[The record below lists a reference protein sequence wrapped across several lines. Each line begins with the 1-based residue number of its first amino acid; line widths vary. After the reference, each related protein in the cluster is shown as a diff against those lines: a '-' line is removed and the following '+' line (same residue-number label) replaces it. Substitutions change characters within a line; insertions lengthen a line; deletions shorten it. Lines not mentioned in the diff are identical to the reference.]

1 MPLPVQNGTVIADSR
16 PPHLLVH
23 PGWELFGSD
32 RMLLE
37 TARGLREAGER
48 VVVALPAHGP
58 LVEHLQADGV
68 EVLLPPTFVLR
79 KSSLHPRNWL
89 RSIRDAIRG
98 LVASIVIVRRLR
110 PQTLYVN
117 TIVLP
122 LWPLVG
128 RLMRVPTVTHV
139 HEAEPSAPLAVNL
152 ALYAPHLC
160 AHQLIVN
167 SEFTLRTVTAAIPAL
182 GRRATVIPNGV
193 GSPEAVAEPRTRIDR
208 LRIAYIGRI
217 SHRKGPDVV
226 VDALALLG
234 DAGVDAEL
242 DLIGTV
248 FEGNEAYDQA
258 LRERTDDLAVT
269 ALVRHRG
276 FQADVWPLL
285 AEADVLVVPSR
296 LDESFGNTAVEGI
309 LAARPVIASDIAGLR
324 EAVGAYASAEFVK
337 PGDAPAL
344 AAALTRVVED
354 WSERRRHAVADRDA
368 ARERFAPGLY
378 RSTVAGFLQVF
389 ARR

>member
-1 MPLPVQNGTVIADSR
+1 
-16 PPHLLVH
+16 
-23 PGWELFGSD
+23 
-32 RMLLE
+32 MLLE

-48 VVVALPAHGP
+48 VVVALPARGP
-58 LVEHLQADGV
+58 LVAHLRAEGV
-68 EVLLPPTFVLR
+68 DVLLPPTFVLR

-98 LVASIVIVRRLR
+98 FVASIVIVRRLR
-110 PQTLYVN
+110 PQTLYVS

-139 HEAEPSAPLAVNL
+139 HEAEPSAPRAVNL
-152 ALYAPHLC
+152 ALYGPHL
-160 AHQLIVN
+160 ASHRLIVN
-167 SEFTLRTVTAAIPAL
+167 SEFTLRTVADAIPAL
-182 GRRATVIPNGV
+182 GRRATVISNGV
-193 GSPEAVAEPRTRIDR
+193 GSPDAVAEPRTRIDR
-208 LRIAYIGRI
+208 LRIAYVGRI

-234 DAGVDAEL
+234 GAGVDAEL

-248 FEGNEAYDQA
+248 FEGNEAYDRA
-258 LRERTDDLAVT
+258 LRERAEELAVT
-269 ALVRHRG
+269 DRVRHRG
-276 FQADVWPLL
+276 FQSDVWPLL
-285 AEADVLVVPSR
+285 ADADVLVVPSR

-324 EAVGAYASAEFVK
+324 EAVGVYESAAFVTA
-337 PGDAPAL
+337 GDAPAL
-344 AAALTRVVED
+344 AAALSRVVED
-354 WSERRRHAVADRDA
+354 WAERRGQAVADSES
-368 ARERFAPGLY
+368 ARERFAPAQY
-378 RSTVAGFLQVF
+378 RHAVSEFLRTL

>member
-1 MPLPVQNGTVIADSR
+1 MTAAPR

-48 VVVALPAHGP
+48 VVVALPARGP
-58 LVEHLQADGV
+58 LVAHLQAEGV
-68 EVLLPPTFVLR
+68 DVLLPPTFVLR

-98 LVASIVIVRRLR
+98 FVASIVIVRRLR
-110 PQTLYVN
+110 PQTLYVS

-128 RLMRVPTVTHV
+128 RLMRVPTITHV
-139 HEAEPSAPLAVNL
+139 HEAEPNAPRAVTL
-152 ALYAPHLC
+152 ALYAPHL
-160 AHQLIVN
+160 ASHRLIVN
-167 SEFTLRTVTAAIPAL
+167 SDFTWRTVAGAIPAL
-182 GRRATVIPNGV
+182 ARRATVIPNGV
-193 GSPEAVAEPRTRIDR
+193 GSPDAVAKPRTRIDR
-208 LRIAYIGRI
+208 LRIAYVGRI

-248 FEGNEAYDQA
+248 FEGNEAYDRA
-258 LRERTDDLAVT
+258 LRDRAADLAV
-269 ALVRHRG
+269 ADRVRHRG

-285 AEADVLVVPSR
+285 AKADVLVVPSR

-324 EAVGAYASAEFVK
+324 EAVGVYESATFVTAA
-337 PGDAPAL
+337 DAPAL
-344 AAALTRVVED
+344 AAALTRVAED
-354 WSERRRHAVADRDA
+354 WSERSRQAVADRES
-368 ARERFAPGLY
+368 ARERFAPAQY
-378 RSTVAGFLQVF
+378 RRTTAEFFRAL